1 MVRIAVDGAGWFSV
15 DEIGF
20 GPKRDPGRPSR
31 RRPPLGLSSGSLSSG
46 RLPPYRR
53 RGFVAAASVVGAA
66 VAAIA
71 IAVTAAGAQQA
82 PLGPPAVHQPVDQAA
97 ALPGSVLRPPSAVC
111 QPARPAW
118 PSLAN
123 LPAGL
128 HAGAVPIVVDEQFSG
143 QCPASA
149 P

>member
-1 MVRIAVDGAGWFSV
+1 MVRIAIDGAGWCSV

-20 GPKRDPGRPSR
+20 GPKRDPRRPSR
-31 RRPPLGLSSGSLSSG
+31 RRLPSGRLPLGSSSG
-46 RLPPYRR
+46 RLPPHRR
-53 RGFVAAASVVGAA
+53 RGFVAAASIAGAA
-66 VAAIA
+66 AAAIA

-82 PLGPPAVHQPVDQAA
+82 SPAPPAVHQPVDQAA

-111 QPARPAW
+111 PPVKPAW
-118 PSLAN
+118 PSLAD
-123 LPAGL
+123 LPSGL

-143 QCPASA
+143 QCPGSA

>member
-20 GPKRDPGRPSR
+20 GPAHEPRSPSR
-31 RRPPLGLSSGSLSSG
+31 RWLSRALSSHAVSA
-46 RLPPYRR
+46 RRR
-53 RGFVAAASVVGAA
+53 RGFAAAASIAGAA

-71 IAVTAAGAQQA
+71 IAVTATGAQRA
-82 PLGPPAVHQPVDQAA
+82 TPTPPAAAQPVTQSA
-97 ALPGSVLRPPSAVC
+97 ALPAPVLRPPSAVC
-111 QPARPAW
+111 PPAKPAW

-143 QCPASA
+143 QCPEG
-149 P
+149 